1 MKLLGA
7 TYENNRW
14 IYDVL
19 NDVGDGLQIAN
30 GTLKTKLKPAG
41 GLGVDEEGLFANLS
55 AVTQNVDYIFY
66 VADNIA
72 SSAPNYF
79 NNWTDLSNYLSQ
91 IPTTANIVVFCTTSE
106 DIYITRSGSYFFFGD
121 VNLTIAAKNVVVN
134 ALQIGDLVLAGAL
147 NVKINAIKISNF
159 RIGSNLSEQCEVYAT
174 EINGD
179 IANISDLRIFAKKTT
194 NLNLTCAGG
203 TNYLFVEDGGNLIVR
218 ASTGDIR
225 ANVYGGRIGNL
236 DIHFSGS
243 ENAINVFDT
252 VANFVNIRNG
262 NVNFYN
268 SKLAICNINTDNF
281 VKAGLNNSFI
291 GDLEIM
297 QSTSVNS
304 VLVKLNGCNANKVT
318 NTTGFEQSLILAN
331 TLLRTDTGH
340 SIDGAFRLYVRGS
353 STAVRDYNTN
363 TVNLVSLQNLNID
376 NSFIV
381 EQI

>member
-7 TYENNRW
+7 IYENDKW

-19 NDVGDGLQIAN
+19 NDVGSGLQIEN
-30 GTLKTKLKPAG
+30 GTLETKLKPAG

-55 AVTQNVDYIFY
+55 SITQNVDYVFY

-72 SSAPNYF
+72 NSTPNYF
-79 NNWTDLSNYLSQ
+79 NNWTDLTNYVAQ
-91 IPTTANIVVFCTTSE
+91 IPTTINIVVFCTTSG
-106 DIYITRSGSYFFFGD
+106 DISITRSGSYFFFGD
-121 VNLTIAAKNVVVN
+121 VNLTIAAKNVVVD
-134 ALQIGDLVLAGAL
+134 ALQIGSLVLTGAL

-159 RIGSNLSEQCEVYAT
+159 VIGSDLSEQCEVYAT
-174 EINGD
+174 EIDGN
-179 IANISDLRIFAKKTT
+179 IANISDLRIYAKKTT

-203 TNYLFVEDGGNLIVR
+203 TNYLFVEDGGNLIVSGS
-218 ASTGDIR
+218 AGDMQ

-236 DIHFSGS
+236 NIHFSGT
-243 ENAINVFDT
+243 ENVINVFDT

-268 SKLAICNINTDNF
+268 SKLAICYIGTEYF
-281 VKAGLNNSFI
+281 VKSGLNNSFI
-291 GDLEIM
+291 GDLEIR
-297 QSTSVNS
+297 QSNSANS

-318 NTTGFEQSLILAN
+318 NTSGVEQNLILAN
-331 TLLRTDTGH
+331 TLLRTDAGY

-353 STAVRDYNTN
+353 STAVTDYNTN
-363 TVNLVSLQNLNID
+363 TVNLVSSQNLNID
-376 NSFIV
+376 NSFLV

>member
-7 TYENNRW
+7 TYENDRW

-19 NDVGDGLQIAN
+19 NDVGRGLQIKN
-30 GTLKTKLKPAG
+30 GTLETKLKPAG

-55 AVTQNVDYIFY
+55 SITQNVDYVFY

-72 SSAPNYF
+72 NSAPNYF
-79 NNWTDLSNYLSQ
+79 NNWTDLTNYLSQ

-106 DIYITRSGSYFFFGD
+106 DVSITRSGSYFFFGD
-121 VNLTIAAKNVVVN
+121 VNLTIAAKDVVVN
-134 ALQIGDLVLAGAL
+134 ALQIGNLVLTGAL

-159 RIGSNLSEQCEVYAT
+159 VIGSNLSEQCEIYAT

-179 IANISDLRIFAKKTT
+179 IANISDLRIYAKKTI

-218 ASTGDIR
+218 GSAGDMQ

-236 DIHFSGS
+236 DIHFSGT
-243 ENAINVFDT
+243 ENVINIFDT
-252 VANFVNIRNG
+252 VANFVNIQNG

-268 SKLAICNINTDNF
+268 SKLAICIINTENF
-281 VKAGLNNSFI
+281 VKSGFNNSFI
-291 GDLEIM
+291 GDLEIT
-297 QSTSVNS
+297 QSESANS

-318 NTTGFEQSLILAN
+318 NTSGFEQSLILAN

-340 SIDGAFRLYVRGS
+340 SIDGAFWLYVRGG
-353 STAVRDYNTN
+353 STAVTNYNTN
-363 TVNLVSLQNLNID
+363 TVNLVSSQDVIID
-376 NSFIV
+376 NSFLV